1 MKTEYFN
8 RWYLT
13 VERWGKGKEGRF
25 FHHVRASGTVGHV
38 VKKAGK
44 VCQNSEVGVWS
55 VPF

>member
-25 FHHVRASGTVGHV
+25 FHHVRASGNVGHV